1 MANETYSD
9 ASKTLNTAGEKT
21 NAQNS
26 SPFLSTVLLA
36 SQGQLSKKKKKRTLA
51 YFDGWAK
58 IRTDLALNV

>member
-21 NAQNS
+21 NAQHS

-36 SQGQLSKKKKKRTLA
+36 SQGQLSKKEKKKNISIL
-51 YFDGWAK
+51 
-58 IRTDLALNV
+58 

>member
-36 SQGQLSKKKKKRTLA
+36 SQGQLSKKKKKKER
-51 YFDGWAK
+51 
-58 IRTDLALNV
+58 

>member
-36 SQGQLSKKKKKRTLA
+36 SQGQLSKKKKKKRTLA
-51 YFDGWAK
+51 YFDG
-58 IRTDLALNV
+58 